1 MVSGLIVAAG
11 KGERLPGSLAKQYLP
26 LAGRPVLCRTLDV
39 FAGCDAI
46 DDMVLV
52 VPPKDLDY
60 CREVILPQV
69 SREKPVTLAAGGDR
83 RQDSVLSG
91 LKAVANDRGRV
102 VVIHD
107 GVRPFVTCRLIR
119 SCIDGIRDADGCIAA
134 VPASDTIKTVDD
146 GNRITGTIDRVAVWL
161 AQTPQAFRYD
171 VLLEAHRQAVQGRWQ
186 VTDDAALLERLGR
199 TVRVTAGSAVNIKIT
214 TPDDLRLAEAMAGPV
229 GRETGS

>member
-26 LAGRPVLCRTLDV
+26 LAGRPVLCRALDV
-39 FAGCDAI
+39 FSGCAAI
-46 DDMVLV
+46 DDIFLV
-52 VPPKDLDY
+52 VPQKDFVY

-69 SREKPVTLAAGGDR
+69 KNGQAITLVAGGAR
-83 RQDSVLSG
+83 RQDSVLAG
-91 LKAVANDRGRV
+91 LTAIAGDRGRI

-107 GVRPFVTCRLIR
+107 GVRPFVSPWLIQA
-119 SCIDGIRDADGCIAA
+119 CIDGLGQADGCIAA
-134 VPASDTIKTVDD
+134 VPASDTLKTVDD
-146 GNRITGTIDRVAVWL
+146 GNRITGTIDRASVWL

-199 TVRVTAGSAVNIKIT
+199 TVRVIPGSAVNIKIT
-214 TPDDLRLAEAMAGPV
+214 TPDDLRLAEAMVGPV